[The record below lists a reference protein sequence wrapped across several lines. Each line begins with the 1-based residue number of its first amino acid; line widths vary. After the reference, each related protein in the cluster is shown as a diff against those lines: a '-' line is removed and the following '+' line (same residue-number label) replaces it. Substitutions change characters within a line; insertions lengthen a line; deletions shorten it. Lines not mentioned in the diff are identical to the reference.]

1 MHDVELLERI
11 ITREIECIVL
21 QGDTETPFVSRAF
34 VKEYYYTQIVREA
47 FAPLRVPMTHHGL
60 VGLSSEIL
68 RISGE
73 IRDLLRT
80 DAGVSIT
87 DYTILRQSQPRIQVN
102 GFDVSVLY
110 CLLQAPE
117 QQDYFSGSQ
126 VFDSPKT
133 GYWEVSSIVLLWL
146 AQQQMLPELLKEYAK
161 SPLTYDTRYDRVL
174 YPNMVN
180 QCISVALRAALLIAF
195 HDVILD
201 MDATIPWEWQRP
213 ITALKVV
220 EYIGNN
226 GLLGTVFE
234 CYVSGR
240 GAIKTQHMIYST

>member
-11 ITREIECIVL
+11 ITREIERIVL
-21 QGDTETPFVSRAF
+21 QSNIETPFMPRAF
-34 VKEYYYTQIVREA
+34 SKEYYYTHIVREA
-47 FAPLRVPMTHHGL
+47 FDPLRVPMTHHGL

-174 YPNMVN
+174 YPKTVN
-180 QCISVALRAALLIAF
+180 QCINVALRAALLIAF
-195 HDVILD
+195 HDVILNT
-201 MDATIPWEWQRP
+201 DATIPWEWQRP
-213 ITALKVV
+213 LTALEVL
-220 EYIGNN
+220 EYVGNN
-226 GLLGTVFE
+226 ELLEQCLNTALE
-234 CYVSGR
+234 EAEQSKYR
-240 GAIKTQHMIYST
+240 T